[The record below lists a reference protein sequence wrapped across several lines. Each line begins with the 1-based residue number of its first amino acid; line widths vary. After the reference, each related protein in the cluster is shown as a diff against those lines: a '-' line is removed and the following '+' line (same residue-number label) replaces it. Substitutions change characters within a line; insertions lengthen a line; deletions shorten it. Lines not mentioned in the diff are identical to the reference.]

1 MNETHVL
8 KAWSL
13 ILRGYQ
19 PVLSIEITN
28 RCPLSCPGCYAYQPN
43 HVGGTALE
51 QIADYT
57 GQDLVGGIL
66 ALVARRRPLMV
77 FLVGGEPLVRYRELS
92 ILLPQLCSKGVHV
105 EVVTSAVRPI
115 PEEWSR
121 LEKLKIV
128 VSIDGLQP
136 EHDTRRKPATY
147 ERILAHIEGRRIVV
161 HCTVTGQMARRS
173 GYLEEFIDFWSRRP
187 EVYSIRMSLFTPQV
201 GEVREEVLSPEDRR
215 RMVGELGRLREKYDK
230 IRLTTK
236 MLDAYL
242 KPPTSPDHCIFS
254 QVTGCVS
261 SDLKSLV
268 LPCQFG
274 GTPDCSQCG
283 CVATMGLEAL
293 GRVTL
298 VGLRLGTIFAA
309 SSRIGLMVSRVRQA
323 LSWTTSP
330 LETLPR
336 DSVSTQ
342 SD

>member
-8 KAWSL
+8 KAWGL

-19 PVLSIEITN
+19 PVLSVEITN

-51 QIADYT
+51 RIAEYT
-57 GQDLVGGIL
+57 GQDLVAGIL
-66 ALVARRRPLMV
+66 GLVARRRPLLV

-92 ILLPQLCSKGVHV
+92 ILLPQLCSKGVYV
-105 EVVTSAVRPI
+105 EVVTSAVRAI
-115 PEEWSR
+115 PVEWCQ
-121 LEKLKIV
+121 LQKLKIV

-136 EHDTRRKPATY
+136 EHDVRRKPATY
-147 ERILAHIEGRRIVV
+147 ERILANIEGRRIVV
-161 HCTVTGQMARRS
+161 HCTVTGQMARRP
-173 GYLEEFIDFWSRRP
+173 GYVEEFIDFWSRRP

-215 RMVGELGRLREKYDK
+215 RVVGELDRLRENYDK

-242 KPPTSPDHCIFS
+242 KPPASPDHCIFS
-254 QVTGCVS
+254 KVTGCVS
-261 SDLKSLV
+261 SDLKSIV

-283 CVATMGLEAL
+283 CVATMGLDAL

-298 VGLRLGTIFAA
+298 ARLRLASIFAA
-309 SSRIGLMVSRVRQA
+309 SFRIGSLVSRVRQA
-323 LSWTTSP
+323 LSWTSSP
-330 LETLPR
+330 LETLPG
-336 DSVSTQ
+336 DSVPTE